1 MKRKLSKKLIQKWL
15 NEADS
20 WDVGHVETFDF
31 GNWSLRIR
39 REETIYEPHRFS
51 VDGHRKRTAETMSR
65 RYMSI
70 EAAMLH
76 VVMASTRTRI
86 AQTGMRHL
94 RISRTTTTGWSN
106 LSKR

>member
-70 EAAMLH
+70 EAALLH
-76 VVMASTRTRI
+76 VVNGFNENANRPNRYASLEDIPYDDDR
-86 AQTGMRHL
+86 L
-94 RISRTTTTGWSN
+94 V
-106 LSKR
+106 KPF

>member
-76 VVMASTRTRI
+76 VVNGFNENVNRPNRYASLEDI
-86 AQTGMRHL
+86 PYDDGL
-94 RISRTTTTGWSN
+94 V
-106 LSKR
+106 KPF

>member
-1 MKRKLSKKLIQKWL
+1 MKRKLSKKLIQKLL

-70 EAAMLH
+70 EAALLH
-76 VVMASTRTRI
+76 VVNGFNENANRPNRYASLEDI
-86 AQTGMRHL
+86 PYDDDGL
-94 RISRTTTTGWSN
+94 V
-106 LSKR
+106 KPF